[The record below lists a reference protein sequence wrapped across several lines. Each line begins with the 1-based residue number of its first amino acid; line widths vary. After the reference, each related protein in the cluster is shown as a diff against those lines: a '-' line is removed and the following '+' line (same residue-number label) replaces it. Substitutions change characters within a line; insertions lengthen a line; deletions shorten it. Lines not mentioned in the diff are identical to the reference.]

1 MRRFLPL
8 LPVLALTS
16 VPALVSVAYAQ
27 APLPGLPPPKAS
39 ASAAPSA
46 SATPSASASVL
57 PAPSAS
63 AATTAAPVESGTADL
78 GAWQARYD
86 ATGRRMMAGDY
97 LGAIQEY
104 SALAATAPNENARS
118 LALEQLRVA
127 TEFAHRQQG
136 GAATT
141 GPAPAVTGPTSA
153 LDVPPGDLPPPP
165 KRVRDP
171 YTRTTDEL
179 VFLYIATPMYGFTTG
194 FWIDALV
201 TGTDGW
207 SSRSTGT
214 GAFFSGLG
222 VTGLA
227 ALSVAML
234 DGGKKFKYGGPQ
246 SITTG
251 LMVGCGEGMAMAL
264 WAGNRSET
272 SFSTY
277 RKFTSYVW
285 GLSTAGIAAGS
296 IVAATIPTTPG
307 RSSWVGST
315 ALAGGVFLGGMAGAF
330 TPQGTGSNDES
341 VRSFGLTAAIGGLAG
356 VGAGILTAPLLS
368 PSIAR
373 VRFID
378 LSWVS
383 GAVLS
388 LGFCATYGNSGRG
401 CTERTAFGAMSAG
414 AGVGFIVGAL
424 ATMGLKG
431 DPIEAHIPGEA
442 PKEASFLDKVSP
454 TIMPTQGGMTLGLAG
469 AL

>member
-8 LPVLALTS
+8 LVLTS
-16 VPALVSVAYAQ
+16 VPALFSVAHAQ
-27 APLPGLPPPKAS
+27 APLPVLPVAS
-39 ASAAPSA
+39 G
-46 SATPSASASVL
+46 SASASSVA
-57 PAPSAS
+57 PAAS
-63 AATTAAPVESGTADL
+63 GTAGVASGVATAAPA
-78 GAWQARYD
+78 GAVDPAEWQARYD
-86 ATGRRMMAGDY
+86 AAGRKTMAGDY
-97 LGAIQEY
+97 MGAIQDY
-104 SALAATAPNENARS
+104 SALAATAPNDNARM

-136 GAATT
+136 GATAAT
-141 GPAPAVTGPTSA
+141 APAVTGPTSA
-153 LDVPPGDLPPPP
+153 LDIPPNELPPPSHA
-165 KRVRDP
+165 RLRDP
-171 YTRTTDEL
+171 YTRTADEM
-179 VFLYIATPMYGFTTG
+179 VFLYIATPLYGFTTG

-222 VTGLA
+222 ATGLA
-227 ALSVAML
+227 ALGVAML

-251 LMVGCGEGMAMAL
+251 LTIGFGEGVAMAL
-264 WAGNRSET
+264 WAGNRTET

-285 GLSTAGIAAGS
+285 GLSTAGIIAGS
-296 IVAATIPTTPG
+296 VVAATLPTTPG

-315 ALAGGVFLGGMAGAF
+315 SLAGGVFLGGLAGAF
-330 TPQGTGSNDES
+330 TPKGTGTNDES
-341 VRSFGLTAAIGGLAG
+341 VRNFGLTAAIGGLAG

-368 PSIAR
+368 PSISR

-378 LSWVS
+378 LAWVS
-383 GAVLS
+383 GAVLA
-388 LGFCATYGNSGRG
+388 LGFCEAYGNGGRG

-424 ATMGLKG
+424 ATMGIKG
-431 DPIEAHIPGEA
+431 DPLEAHIPGA
-442 PKEASFLDKVSP
+442 VPKEATFLDKVTP
-454 TIMPTQGGMTLGLAG
+454 TILPTQGGMTLGLAG
-469 AL
+469 EL